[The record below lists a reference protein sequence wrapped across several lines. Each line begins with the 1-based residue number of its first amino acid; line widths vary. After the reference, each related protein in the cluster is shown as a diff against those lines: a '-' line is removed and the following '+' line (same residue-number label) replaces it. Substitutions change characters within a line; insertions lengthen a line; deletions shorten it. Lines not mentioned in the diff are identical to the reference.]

1 MNFEAAAITFVPS
14 EEHFCPVLP
23 TNSMSKRKMLSSDEW
38 DFRGILK
45 SETWICWSYEFA
57 REAVRLYPQ
66 LLKPTTEWRTDAPE
80 SFQERLEYLK
90 QHPFISIGGWFGLL
104 SPEWPDRPY
113 LSLEAD
119 ERILRI
125 QQLRKYQS
133 TLPASA
139 IAAFLR
145 NPLVPVK
152 SRVDWDLISPML
164 EDQLNRSPDTMS
176 VPNVTTGE
184 GSDRV
189 STVILQLD
197 WRRGRT
203 EIVRAFGDL
212 LSKIE
217 QQDMEEQDQSVGG
230 TDLDHRVAELR
241 ALGGWRIKRFEP
253 SITDCL
259 GYYNLYET
267 IGAYYKA
274 EEKAEYITR
283 KYFVSIFAE
292 KKRALRE
299 K

>member
-1 MNFEAAAITFVPS
+1 MHFEPAATTFIPC
-14 EEHFCPVLP
+14 EEHFRPVLP
-23 TNSMSKRKMLSSDEW
+23 TNSLSKRKVLSSDEW

-57 REAVRLYPQ
+57 REAVRMYPP
-66 LLKPTTEWRTDAPE
+66 LLKPTAEWRAAAPE

-113 LSLEAD
+113 LSLESG

-125 QQLRKYQS
+125 GQLRKYYS
-133 TLPASA
+133 TLPTSP

-145 NPLVPVK
+145 NPLIPVK
-152 SRVDWDLISPML
+152 SRVDWDLILPML

-176 VPNVTTGE
+176 IPNVKAGE

-203 EIVRAFGDL
+203 EMLRAFGDL

-217 QQDMEEQDQSVGG
+217 QEEREEQDQSGVG
-230 TDLDHRVAELR
+230 TELDHRVAELR

-259 GYYNLYET
+259 GHYDLYDT
-267 IGAYYKA
+267 IGSYYKA
-274 EEKAEYITR
+274 EEKAVHITR
-283 KYFVSIFAE
+283 KYFVSIFSD
-292 KKRALRE
+292 KKRVLRE

>member
-1 MNFEAAAITFVPS
+1 MHFEPVATTFVPC
-14 EEHFCPVLP
+14 EEHFRPVLP
-23 TNSMSKRKMLSSDEW
+23 TNRLSKRKVLSSDEW
-38 DFRGILK
+38 DFRGMLK

-57 REAVRLYPQ
+57 REAVRVYPP
-66 LLKPTTEWRTDAPE
+66 LLKPTAEWRAAAPE

-113 LSLEAD
+113 LSLESG

-125 QQLRKYQS
+125 GQLRKYYSTQS
-133 TLPASA
+133 TSP

-145 NPLVPVK
+145 NPLIPVK
-152 SRVDWDLISPML
+152 SRVDWDLIRPML
-164 EDQLNRSPDTMS
+164 EDQLNRSPDTMRI
-176 VPNVTTGE
+176 PNVKAGE

-197 WRRGRT
+197 WRRGRR
-203 EIVRAFGDL
+203 EMLRAFGDL

-217 QQDMEEQDQSVGG
+217 QEEREEQDQSGVG
-230 TDLDHRVAELR
+230 TELDHRLAELR

-259 GYYNLYET
+259 GHYDLYDT
-267 IGAYYKA
+267 IGSYYKG
-274 EEKAEYITR
+274 EEKAVHITR
-283 KYFVSIFAE
+283 KYFVVIFSD
-292 KKRALRE
+292 KKRVLRE

>member
-1 MNFEAAAITFVPS
+1 MHFDPATTTFVPC
-14 EEHFCPVLP
+14 EEHFRPVMP
-23 TNSMSKRKMLSSDEW
+23 TNSLSKRKVLSSDEW

-57 REAVRLYPQ
+57 REAVRVYPP
-66 LLKPTTEWRTDAPE
+66 LLKPTAEWRTGAPE

-113 LSLEAD
+113 LSLESD

-125 QQLRKYQS
+125 EQLRKYHS
-133 TLPASA
+133 TLPASP

-152 SRVDWDLISPML
+152 SRVDWDVISPIL

-176 VPNVTTGE
+176 IPNVTAGE

-203 EIVRAFGDL
+203 EMLRAFGDL

-217 QQDMEEQDQSVGG
+217 RQEREGQDPSESG
-230 TDLDHRVAELR
+230 TELAHRVTELK

-259 GYYNLYET
+259 GYYDLYET

-274 EEKAEYITR
+274 EEKAGNITR
-283 KYFVSIFAE
+283 KYFVSIFSD
-292 KKRALRE
+292 KKRILRE

>member
-1 MNFEAAAITFVPS
+1 MNFEPAAITFVPC
-14 EEHFCPVLP
+14 EEHFCPELP
-23 TNSMSKRKMLSSDEW
+23 TNSLSKRKALSSDEW

-45 SETWICWSYEFA
+45 SEIWICWSYEFA
-57 REAVRLYPQ
+57 REAVRVYPP
-66 LLKPTTEWRTDAPE
+66 LLKPIIEWRADAPE

-90 QHPFISIGGWFGLL
+90 QRPFISIGGWFGLL

-113 LSLEAD
+113 LSLESD

-125 QQLRKYQS
+125 QQLRKYHS

-139 IAAFLR
+139 IGAFLR

-152 SRVDWDLISPML
+152 SRVDWDLICPML

-176 VPNVTTGE
+176 IPNVTVGE

-212 LSKIE
+212 LSEIE
-217 QQDMEEQDQSVGG
+217 QQDMEEQDQSGGG
-230 TDLDHRVAELR
+230 TELDHRVAELR

-259 GYYNLYET
+259 GYYDLYET
-267 IGAYYKA
+267 IGSYYKA
-274 EEKAEYITR
+274 EEKAVHITR
-283 KYFVSIFAE
+283 KYFVSIFSD